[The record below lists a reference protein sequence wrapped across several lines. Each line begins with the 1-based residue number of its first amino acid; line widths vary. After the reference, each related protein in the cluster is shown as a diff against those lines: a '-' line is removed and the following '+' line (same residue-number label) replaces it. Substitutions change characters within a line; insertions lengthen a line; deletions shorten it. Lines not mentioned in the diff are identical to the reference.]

1 MKPSETIPCLL
12 HCLCKVYND
21 IPSFSS
27 ILSAVGTCSYNLA
40 KYFAPIL
47 RDLTFSDHTV
57 SDSFYLRSE
66 IQPWDEFL
74 YLISFNIYRISLYSF
89 SHKYSWRK
97 CKKKK
102 LKATLGGDFVLLL
115 TLAVESS
122 CLVNKLIFLVWGTP
136 LGSTLNNSVLLHENW
151 CLNYRLCNLNWTIT
165 AALLSKQASFIQ
177 IYFICVKDIQ
187 PTTTSGKVKES
198 KH

>member
-66 IQPWDEFL
+66 IQP
-74 YLISFNIYRISLYSF
+74 
-89 SHKYSWRK
+89 
-97 CKKKK
+97 
-102 LKATLGGDFVLLL
+102 
-115 TLAVESS
+115 
-122 CLVNKLIFLVWGTP
+122 
-136 LGSTLNNSVLLHENW
+136 
-151 CLNYRLCNLNWTIT
+151 
-165 AALLSKQASFIQ
+165 
-177 IYFICVKDIQ
+177 
-187 PTTTSGKVKES
+187 
-198 KH
+198 